1 MYKSHEYKSRYVI
14 YNHYYHNKISIAIQ
28 KRQNS
33 IEKK

>member
-1 MYKSHEYKSRYVI
+1 MYKSHEYESRYVI
-14 YNHYYHNKISIAIQ
+14 YNHYYHNKIAIQ